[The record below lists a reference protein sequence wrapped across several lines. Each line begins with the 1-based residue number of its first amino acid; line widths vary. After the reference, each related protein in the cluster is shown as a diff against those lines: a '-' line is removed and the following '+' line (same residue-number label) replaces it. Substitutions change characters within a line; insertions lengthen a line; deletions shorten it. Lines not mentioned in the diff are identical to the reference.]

1 MSSTTPDDID
11 LSGMPTNAVTNMLKR
26 VQDVD
31 NAYRSLAEKMGQ
43 LYMHA
48 DEAGLAGVTQMLDK
62 PMRNASDNQQA
73 FAALL
78 SELQMR
84 ANQQP

>member
-1 MSSTTPDDID
+1 MTSTATPDID
-11 LSGMPTNAVTNMLKR
+11 LTGMAADAVASMLRR

-48 DEAGLAGVTQMLDK
+48 DEVGLAGVTQMLDK

-73 FAALL
+73 FSALL
-78 SELQMR
+78 SELQMKAR
-84 ANQQP
+84 QHG

>member
-1 MSSTTPDDID
+1 MSNTVTDDID
-11 LSGMPTNAVTNMLKR
+11 LGGMTAQAVANMLRR

-43 LYMHA
+43 MYMHA
-48 DEAGLAGVTQMLDK
+48 DEAGLVGVTQMLDK

-78 SELQMR
+78 SELQMK
-84 ANQQP
+84 ANQHG